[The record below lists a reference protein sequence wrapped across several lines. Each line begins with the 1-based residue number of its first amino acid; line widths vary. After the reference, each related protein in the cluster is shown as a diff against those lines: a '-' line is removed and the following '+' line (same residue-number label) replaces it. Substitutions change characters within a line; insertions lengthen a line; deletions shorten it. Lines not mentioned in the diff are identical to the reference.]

1 MEGYKRRNGCYPEA
15 ILADQIYRNRDILVH
30 CKEHGIRL
38 SEPKLGRSLGKV
50 LMKEAEKRIERQD
63 ARERNAV
70 EGKFGEGK
78 RKYKL
83 ARIYAKLEETAELI
97 ILMHFW

>member
-1 MEGYKRRNGCYPEA
+1 MKETVEGYKRHNGCYPEA
-15 ILADQIYRNRDILVH
+15 ILADRIYRNRDNLVY

-38 SEPKLGRSLGKV
+38 SGPKLGRPLIKA
-50 LMKEAEKRIERQD
+50 LMKKAEKRIERQD

-78 RKYKL
+78 RKYGLL
-83 ARIYAKLEETAELI
+83 ASLQS
-97 ILMHFW
+97 